1 MELVRG
7 TFLKGT
13 VLIGGV
19 TALKLPE
26 LRIGHLVAKVPIIQ
40 GGMAI
45 RLSTARL
52 ASAVAEEGGIGLI
65 AASGMALD
73 ELRHEIRLAR
83 SLTKG
88 IIGINAMVA
97 ARQFADLV
105 KTAIDEGIDLV
116 VAGAGFSR
124 DMFGLGKES
133 GTPIVPIVSSVKLA
147 KISEMLGAAA
157 VVVEGKE
164 AGGHLG
170 TDKSMKEIVPEISK
184 AVNIPVIGAGGVI
197 FGRDIVEAIRL
208 GASGVQMGTRFAAS
222 IESNAGPALKQ
233 FYLKAK
239 PEDVVL
245 IKSPVGLPGRAVKNP
260 FAEKILEGAAPTP
273 QTCDACLKHCEKN
286 FCIIKA
292 LIRAQ
297 QGDVES
303 GLVFTGEYIHKIE
316 EILSVKEIFS
326 RLIKEAEQI
335 E

>member
-1 MELVRG
+1 M
-7 TFLKGT
+7 
-13 VLIGGV
+13 
-19 TALKLPE
+19 KLPE

-147 KISEMLGAAA
+147 KISEMLGASA
-157 VVVEGKE
+157 VIVEGKE

-170 TDKSMKEIVPEISK
+170 TDRSMREIVPEISK
-184 AVNIPVIGAGGVI
+184 AVKIPVIGAGGVI
-197 FGRDIVEAIRL
+197 SGRDIVEAIRL

-222 IESNAGPALKQ
+222 IESNAGPALKE

-239 PEDVVL
+239 PEDVVI

-297 QGDVES
+297 QGDVET
-303 GLVFTGEYIHKIE
+303 GLVFTGEYVHKID
-316 EILSVKEIFS
+316 EILPVKEIFA
-326 RLIKEAEQI
+326 RLLKEADEI
-335 E
+335 D